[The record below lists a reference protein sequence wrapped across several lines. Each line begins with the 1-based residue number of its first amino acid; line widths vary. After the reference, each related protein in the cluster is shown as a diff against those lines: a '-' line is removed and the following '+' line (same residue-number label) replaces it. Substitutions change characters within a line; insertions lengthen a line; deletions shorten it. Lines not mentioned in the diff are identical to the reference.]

1 MRIAAILSLMK
12 AIVMLPDDCYHQN
25 LTLTAFSGEHPAIDG
40 TILCIKRVVWDRKEN
55 KGI

>member
-25 LTLTAFSGEHPAIDG
+25 LTLTAFSGDTQLSTVQFYA
-40 TILCIKRVVWDRKEN
+40 
-55 KGI
+55 